1 MRMLFAIALVLL
13 PAATVKSQD
22 GAPNFVEAVVQ
33 RLELGEPIQTEAAIL
48 FPLILADAPE
58 DAGVDAMAKGSVE
71 FAEPEKP
78 ARRHDILVRNGGKR
92 PVLIPAGLV
101 LEGGRI
107 DRMVANDGI
116 VPAGAEVELRALPAA
131 SSSDV
136 RETPAPFRTSP
147 ALAPLYL
154 RRKAEFDF
162 SESLVPTFVA
172 RWIEFRNDGDKRRS
186 LAAIQDSAQLAE
198 YSLRSREQASGLP
211 KGLAGRTVVGGI
223 SAVRGRIQMLTVF
236 GTNGLVEDHFDALVR
251 GVTFVAAAIEIRAK
265 AAGVPLPGKGDPAK
279 TLEIVKQDAE
289 ALLAK
294 LKKAS
299 YDGVTPTGGEAG
311 ETFILR
317 LPGNARGRAVG
328 LDGKLVHLAVYPY
341 DPVEARLYAATVDPD
356 AKLEPLPEK
365 VEDDEDARP
374 PTDEEN
380 EFLDGWIDRVGRGG
394 RGGGARAG
402 GGGGRR

>member
-1 MRMLFAIALVLL
+1 MRTSIVVALVLL
-13 PAATVKSQD
+13 CAGPTRSQD
-22 GAPNFVEAVVQ
+22 GAPNFVEAFVQ

-48 FPLILADAPE
+48 IPLILADAPE

-78 ARRHDILVRNGGKR
+78 ARRSDILVRNAGKR

-116 VPAGAEVELRALPAA
+116 VAAGAEVELRALPAS

-136 RETPAPFRTSP
+136 RQTPAPFRTSP
-147 ALAPLYL
+147 ALAPLCL

-162 SESLVPTFVA
+162 SESLVPSFVA
-172 RWIEFRNDGDKRRS
+172 KWIEFRNEGDKRRS
-186 LAAIQDSAQLAE
+186 LAAIQDSTQLAE

-223 SAVRGRIQMLTVF
+223 GAVRGRVQMLTVF
-236 GTNGLVEDHFDALVR
+236 GTNGLVEDHFDGLLR

-265 AAGVPLPGKGDPAK
+265 AAGVTLPGKGDPAK

-299 YDGVTPTGGEAG
+299 YDRVPPAGGDAG
-311 ETFILR
+311 ETLILR
-317 LPGNARGRAVG
+317 MSGNTRGRAVG

-356 AKLEPLPEK
+356 AKPEPEPEK
-365 VEDDEDARP
+365 VEEDEEARP
-374 PTDEEN
+374 ATDEED
-380 EFLDGWIDRVGRGG
+380 EFINGWRDRVGRRAGG
-394 RGGGARAG
+394 RGGG
-402 GGGGRR
+402 GRR